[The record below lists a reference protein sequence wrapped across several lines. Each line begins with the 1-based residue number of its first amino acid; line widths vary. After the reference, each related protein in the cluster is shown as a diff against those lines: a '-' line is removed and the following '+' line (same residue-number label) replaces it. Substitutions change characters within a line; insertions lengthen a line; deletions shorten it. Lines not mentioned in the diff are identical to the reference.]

1 MRVLPLYGETCTAVF
16 CMQRG
21 VVKHDAPQGV
31 GKTPSPLP
39 LRPPVAG
46 LVPFLAGLQ
55 FFQIPGRRVI
65 EDQFP
70 AVALLEQFPL
80 LRLHLGRLLMDSLV
94 LVVLRPHLPALGEC
108 GNPALG
114 FDDLSP
120 QVIVGRTVLRCLYV
134 RISYGSPSAV
144 FCIKYRRLS

>member
-46 LVPFLAGLQ
+46 LVPFLAGQLVGGLAEPFNGFQ

-65 EDQFP
+65 RLWRCSNSSRFSGFTLASCLWTALYLLYCAHISP
-70 AVALLEQFPL
+70 RSVSVAI
-80 LRLHLGRLLMDSLV
+80 RRS
-94 LVVLRPHLPALGEC
+94 ALTI
-108 GNPALG
+108 
-114 FDDLSP
+114 SP
-120 QVIVGRTVLRCLYV
+120 
-134 RISYGSPSAV
+134 
-144 FCIKYRRLS
+144 RRS